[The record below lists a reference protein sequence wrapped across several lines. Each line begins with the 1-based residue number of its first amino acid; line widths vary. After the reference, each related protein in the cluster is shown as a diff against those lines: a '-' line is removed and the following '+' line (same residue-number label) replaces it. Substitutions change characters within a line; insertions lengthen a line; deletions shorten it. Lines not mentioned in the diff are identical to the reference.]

1 MSRACRIA
9 VLLILL
15 GASAASAQTIVLVRH
30 AERADAG
37 TAAAKVP
44 GADPDL
50 AAAGHA
56 RAKRL
61 AALLRDA
68 KITAIY
74 ATEYKRTQQT
84 AAPLASALG
93 IGLTTVPS
101 KDVQGLAD
109 RLNAAAGHVLV
120 VGHSNSV
127 PAILK
132 ALGVEEAVAI
142 DESDFGNLFVL
153 TRASPSSLLRLR
165 Y

>member
-9 VLLILL
+9 VLLVLL
-15 GASAASAQTIVLVRH
+15 GAPAASAQTIVLVRH

-50 AAAGHA
+50 APAGQD

-61 AALLRDA
+61 AAMLRDA
-68 KITAIY
+68 KINTIY

-84 AAPLASALG
+84 AAPLAQALG
-93 IGLTTVPS
+93 IDITTVPS
-101 KDVQGLAD
+101 RDVRGLAD
-109 RLNAAAGHVLV
+109 KLNAATGHVLV

-127 PAILK
+127 PEILK
-132 ALGVEEAVAI
+132 ALGVAEAVAI
-142 DESDFGNLFVL
+142 DESEFSNLFVL
-153 TRASPSSLLRLR
+153 TRGSPSSLLRLR